1 MEKSSRIYVAGH
13 TGMVGSAIVRCL
25 QQNGYE
31 NIIQRIHQELDLTN
45 QAESEKFFKEEKPEY
60 VFLAAAKVGGIHA
73 NDTYPA
79 DFIMENMLIEC
90 NVIRSAFQNKV
101 KKLMFLG
108 SSCIYPKLCPQPIKE
123 EYLLTGPL
131 EPTNEA
137 YALAKIS
144 GIKMCQS
151 FNKQYGTRYISVMP
165 ANLYG
170 INDRFD
176 AYNSHVIPSM
186 LIKFHKAKTENRPFV
201 ELWGTGKPLREFLY
215 ADDMAEACL
224 YLMQNYDGSEL
235 VNIGSGK
242 EISIRELAEIIRDVV
257 GFQGEIVFDATKPDG
272 TPRRVLDNS
281 RISATGWKPKMEIRE
296 GIRRE
301 YDYYLKMQK
310 NNPQGRDGS
319 FVRSR
324 QGDTKQSEVPP
335 VK

>member
-1 MEKSSRIYVAGH
+1 MEKNSRIYVAGH

-25 QQNGYE
+25 QQKGHD
-31 NIIQRIHQELDLTN
+31 NIIKRTHQELDLTN
-45 QAESEKFFKEEKPEY
+45 QAECEKFFEEEKPDY

-90 NVIRSAFQNKV
+90 NVIRSAFKNNV

-123 EYLLTGPL
+123 EYLLTGTL

-151 FNKQYGTRYISVMP
+151 YNKQYGTRYIYVMP

-201 ELWGTGKPLREFLY
+201 ELWGTGKPMREFLY
-215 ADDMAEACL
+215 VDDMAEACI

-235 VNIGSGK
+235 VNIGSGN

-257 GFQGEIVFDATKPDG
+257 EYPGEIVFDATKPDG

-281 RISATGWKPKMEIRE
+281 RILATRWKPKMDIRE
-296 GIRRE
+296 GIRTE
-301 YDYYLKMQK
+301 YKYYVNMLKK
-310 NNPQGRDGS
+310 
-319 FVRSR
+319 
-324 QGDTKQSEVPP
+324 
-335 VK
+335 